1 MGCCSNYLFNQIILG
16 QGIPE
21 SGPVGPACTV
31 FCFIDGYVGGE
42 TVAEWVIGGATI
54 GAGGTI
60 YTDSVALS
68 GSFATAFL
76 INGCLATTSSYNLGG
91 ATNTEQ
97 TYAWAVITDVSLS
110 PPLTC
115 IAEEQVGDL
124 SGTFVAMQCD
134 QVEVGAFFSTGDTT
148 QTQIESMTVN
158 GFRYNFNTSPF
169 STTVTIEAQIKAKL
183 ENIWGLTVTSVTV
196 IDFDGDNV
204 RIGIISNGTIQELTW
219 DGFSTGTAIFS

>member
-42 TVAEWVIGGATI
+42 VVTEWVIGGATL
-54 GAGGTI
+54 GAGGVV
-60 YTDSVALS
+60 YTDQPTLELS
-68 GSFATAFL
+68 FQTAFL
-76 INGCLATTSSYNLGG
+76 SNGCLATTAAYNVGG
-91 ATNTEQ
+91 ATGVEQ

-124 SGTFVAMQCD
+124 SGTFVAMQCE
-134 QVEVGAFFSTGDTT
+134 QVEVGTSFSTGRTNM
-148 QTQIESMTVN
+148 TQIESMTVN
-158 GFRYNFNTSPF
+158 GFRYNFITNVF
-169 STTVTIEAQIKAKL
+169 SDSATVEGQIQAQL

-196 IDFDGDNV
+196 TDLDTDNV
-204 RIGIISNGTIQELTW
+204 DITIISNGTVNELTW
-219 DGFSTGTAIFS
+219 DGFSTGTALF